1 MSFLACSG
9 VSVFTVG
16 GTYGFLFIVLFPL
29 LFSPLNG
36 IVPRVLGVEDQWDRF
51 CYEIGKS
58 RDVLVALKPAA
69 SYLVLL
75 SRDEGKRQRLA

>member
-36 IVPRVLGVEDQWDRF
+36 IVPRVLGVEDQWTDF
-51 CYEIGKS
+51 VTKS
-58 RDVLVALKPAA
+58 ESPVMFWL
-69 SYLVLL
+69 Y
-75 SRDEGKRQRLA
+75 